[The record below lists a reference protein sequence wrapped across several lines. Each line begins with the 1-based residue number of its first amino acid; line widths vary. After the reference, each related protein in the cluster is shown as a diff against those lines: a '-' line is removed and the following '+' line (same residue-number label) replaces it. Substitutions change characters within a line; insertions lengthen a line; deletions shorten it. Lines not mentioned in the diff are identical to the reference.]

1 MKDEYHI
8 IKKAL
13 PIPYVMEVR
22 GLTPTS
28 EYGNKLVY
36 HNPFREDTNPSFDV
50 WQDEDKG
57 WRWGDFAEGTGG
69 DVVDLLNR
77 WFDNGLSVAWQLLTQ
92 MNDEGWTAPEMYK
105 KKQFNAASAQ
115 ARMTATL
122 EEVTEC
128 ITEHHFEQWEF
139 IDPKPGIVD
148 IPVQKLYHEW
158 KLSASG
164 DALLIPYYD
173 LDNELVNYKV
183 RTPTEKRNASGGTHI
198 LYGLWRLNDDP
209 IVLVEGESDTW
220 AASAA
225 LGRGWCVL
233 GVPGAGTQPERVGA
247 PIAGRDVVLAFDADD
262 AGTKAV
268 ETWTRWVAEN
278 GGSVSLVPL
287 PPGTDVAALT
297 PDAFRS
303 YFDRRSAQS
312 PAPVGFDRDGDTYGK
327 WVTRKQETTWAPSS
341 SWALD
346 VQRVL
351 QSAESGEVAFEG
363 SLLPHRRQVILPASA
378 LMSAQKLVGW
388 STEHGVQWTGSGQDH
403 QKLAQLLTHD
413 SFGLPIGRLTSVAGL
428 HEGTFV
434 WPGGHEGAEPWMYAA
449 PRADAQL
456 SKNLH
461 LTDTPVDKEL
471 VVESL
476 LNMYD
481 NSISTPLLAWL
492 AAAPLRSLFQQ
503 FPFVYVGGTRGS
515 GKTVTPA
522 AMMELFNGSTIS
534 EAAGSTEH
542 ALQSKFSS
550 TNAFPIRIDEF
561 RRGAIHQ
568 SRRDALMHVIRSAY
582 DGEGISKGG
591 QDSTNLSAL
600 TEFKAEAPFILSG
613 EDSLVDEAILDRA
626 IVLRFHKD
634 LQGELPPDG
643 YNNLGLDYIR
653 HLLSD
658 AAGADL
664 RGGFVSVA
672 PAGPKHLSARQ
683 RQNLG
688 VLVKGWRWLQSY
700 MGDEYQL
707 PKLELGRVI
716 QSFEDAANHNP
727 VKEAIRFLLDNPL
740 SEGAFYS
747 KDRDYICIQPALFL
761 AEVNRAGVF
770 DLPFGNA
777 QGLVGLLV
785 DDYDAEIDK
794 KVTNSQGDRKR
805 VVRFLTSMVD

>member
-1 MKDEYHI
+1 
-8 IKKAL
+8 
-13 PIPYVMEVR
+13 METK
-22 GLTPTS
+22 GLTPAREEGS
-28 EYGNKLVY
+28 KLIY
-36 HNPFREDTNPSFDV
+36 HSPFREDTHPSFDV
-50 WQDEDKG
+50 WLDTDRG

-77 WFDNGLSVAWQLLTQ
+77 WFDNGMSVAWQLLTQ
-92 MNDEGWTAPEMYK
+92 MTDEGWTAPTLSTRK
-105 KKQFNAASAQ
+105 RFDAASAQ
-115 ARMTATL
+115 ARMTSTL
-122 EEVTEC
+122 EEVAEC
-128 ITEHHFEQWEF
+128 IASYHFEQWEF
-139 IDPKPGIVD
+139 SDPKPGIVD
-148 IPVQKLYHEW
+148 IPAVRLYHEW
-158 KLSASG
+158 KLAADG

-183 RTPTEKRNASGGTHI
+183 RTPSEKRNASGGTHI
-198 LYGLWRLNDDP
+198 LYGLWRLNDAP

-220 AASAA
+220 AAAEA

-233 GVPGAGTQPERVGA
+233 GVPGAGTRPERVGL
-247 PIAGRDVVLAFDADD
+247 PIAGRDVVLAFDADT
-262 AGTKAV
+262 AGQTAV
-268 ETWTRWVAEN
+268 ATWTRWVAEN
-278 GGSVSLVPL
+278 GGTVSLVPL
-287 PPGTDVAALT
+287 PAGTDVASLT
-297 PDAFRS
+297 HEGFRS

-312 PAPVGFDRDGDTYGK
+312 PAPVGFVRDGGTYGK
-327 WVTRKQETTWAPSS
+327 WVNRKSEVTWVPSS
-341 SWALD
+341 SWAID

-378 LMSAQKLVGW
+378 LMSGQKLVGW
-388 STEHGVQWTGSGQDH
+388 CTEHGVQWTGSGQDH
-403 QKLAQLLTHD
+403 QKLAQLLTHE
-413 SFGLPIGRLTSVAGL
+413 SFGMPVGRLTSIAGL

-434 WPGGHEGAEPWMYAA
+434 WPGGHEGVEPWMYTA

-456 SKNLH
+456 SKNLNLND
-461 LTDTPVDKEL
+461 LTVEKEK
-471 VVESL
+471 VIQSL

-481 NSISTPLLAWL
+481 YSISTPLLAWL
-492 AAAPLRSLFQQ
+492 AAAPLRSLFAQ

-522 AMMELFNGSTIS
+522 TMMELFNGSTVS

-542 ALQSKFSS
+542 ALQAKFSS

-591 QDSTNLSAL
+591 QDTTNLSAL

-643 YNNLGLDYIR
+643 YNNLGLDYIK

-658 AAGADL
+658 ATGADL
-664 RGGFVSVA
+664 RGGFVSVT

-700 MGDEYQL
+700 MGDEFQL
-707 PKLELGRVI
+707 PKLDLSRVI
-716 QSFEDAANHNP
+716 TSFEDAANHNP

-740 SEGAFYS
+740 SEGAFYA
-747 KDRDYICIQPALFL
+747 KDGEYICIQPALFL

-785 DDYDAEIDK
+785 DDYNAEVDK
-794 KVTNSQGDRKR
+794 KVTNHNGDRKR
-805 VVRFLTSMVD
+805 VVRFDSTMID